1 MPRSLT
7 AALLATLCG
16 LTAAATDAAEYNLTP
31 SAKAGQAYQV
41 EVQLKVGGDLTVR
54 DLDAAPAT
62 QKEGEEQAE
71 GPVRKLP
78 MSVEGRLAYE
88 EAPLAEK
95 QTARHYSV
103 AMATIKVGDGGKTP
117 NLTDGRRLVVAEQT
131 PQGVKLACPNGPLT
145 REQLDLIDVVGGT
158 PFLDGLLPGESLP
171 EGKAWA
177 VDGEVMGALLGLD
190 SVSVC
195 EISNV
200 IDEGTAGYVKFQVA
214 GVVHGE
220 VEGATTEFDIRGLGL
235 FDRHA
240 SCVTRLNLAIKEKRS
255 LGPATPGFV
264 GVAKINIKRDPISKP
279 EFLIA
284 DALAAAKGQTDAN
297 LVLPSQDLGF
307 EFQHDR
313 SWFVASAGGPRVS
326 LRRMH
331 EGALVAQATITR
343 LPSKAGV
350 EPSLKQFEADV
361 RSSIGGAFSE
371 LISAGEWTN
380 QAGCGCLGV
389 IARGKVD
396 DIELEHRHYLVRSP
410 GDGRTVSLV
419 VTLAAGDLAAVADA
433 DKLLADAARPL
444 GSAVAQKATNKK

>member
-1 MPRSLT
+1 MPRFLT

-16 LTAAATDAAEYNLTP
+16 LSAAALHAAEYRLKP
-31 SAKAGQAYQV
+31 SAKADQAYQV

-54 DLDAAPAT
+54 DLDAQPQAA
-62 QKEGEEQAE
+62 KEGEEPTE

-78 MSVEGRLAYE
+78 MSVQGRLAYE
-88 EAPLAEK
+88 EAPISDAK
-95 QTARHYSV
+95 TARHYSV
-103 AMATIKVGDGGKTP
+103 AMATIKVGDGAKTP
-117 NLTDGRRLVVAEQT
+117 NLTDDRRLVVAEQT
-131 PQGVKLACPNGPLT
+131 PQGVKLASVGGPLT

-171 EGKAWA
+171 EGKAWS
-177 VDGEVMGALLGLD
+177 VEGEAMGALLGLD

-200 IDEGTAGYVKFQVA
+200 IDEGTATYVKFQVA

-235 FDRHA
+235 FDRRVGA
-240 SCVTRLNLAIKEKRS
+240 VTRLNLAIKEKRS
-255 LGPATPGFV
+255 LGPATPGFQ
-264 GVAKINIKRDPISKP
+264 GVAKINIKRDPITKP
-279 EFLIA
+279 EFLTEA
-284 DALAAAKGQTDAN
+284 ALAEAKGPTNPTLA
-297 LVLPSQDLGF
+297 LPSKDLGF
-307 EFQHDR
+307 EFHHDR
-313 SWFVASAGGPRVS
+313 SWFVASSSGPRVS

-331 EGALVAQATITR
+331 EGALVAQATLTR

-371 LISAGEWTN
+371 LISSGEWTN
-380 QAGCGCLGV
+380 QAGCGCVGV

-433 DKLLADAARPL
+433 DKLLADAARPM
-444 GSAVAQKATNKK
+444 GSTVAQKATTKK